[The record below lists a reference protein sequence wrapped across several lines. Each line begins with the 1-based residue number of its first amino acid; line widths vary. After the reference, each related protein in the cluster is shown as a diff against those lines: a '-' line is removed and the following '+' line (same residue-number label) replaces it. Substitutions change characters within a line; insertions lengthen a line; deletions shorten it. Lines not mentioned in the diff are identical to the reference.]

1 MIHDYRNVIA
11 TEINETGPHFQKSAD
26 SYGAFELSE
35 I

>member
-11 TEINETGPHFQKSAD
+11 TETDEIGPHFQRSAD
-26 SYGAFELSE
+26 SYGAFKLSE